1 MAHQTRSDSATAL
14 ARTPLFAQLGRL
26 DLARLA
32 GELEELRFES
42 GQAVVREGDA
52 PDGFYV
58 IKDGRVVVVTS
69 GDHGVEERLNT
80 LGPGE
85 TFGEIA
91 LLTGESRTAT
101 VVAETDLTVWRLSRA
116 RFETLLGHERGIARS
131 VERALSRR
139 LAATTHETGAFR
151 TLAHALVRS
160 RLDALSPA
168 ARRLIPALA
177 ARPSWPDG
185 VLARTAAR
193 TATEA
198 PLGEL
203 TAIAGSWRRRGG
215 RLHLDR
221 AFASLVRE
229 AGDPPD
235 REWLLVA
242 AEELAADGDE
252 VGALDLELAV
262 GAHDRAAR
270 RVAEARTRL
279 ERAVTVGDVDR
290 WLGAVGADEPAA
302 AELAALRARLTRA
315 RTGIG
320 RGGAPPAVGAPGR
333 FTRLA
338 AAVTTARSLG
348 AGIAFLVYA
357 LGWLLPLPAGLGRP
371 GLVALG
377 AIVATVP
384 LLVCDVLPDYV
395 VMLLLAV
402 ALVVPGVVPAADM
415 LGGFAA
421 PAWIMILALLAVGTA
436 VARSGL
442 MFRLVLL
449 SLERLP
455 PSFVAQSL
463 VLCGTGVVMTA
474 GLTSGSTRIAL
485 GVPIARGMAD
495 AMGFGRQSPGAAA
508 IGLLTFFA
516 FLQVGELF
524 LTGTF
529 TGLVVHDLL
538 PEAARASI
546 TWWRWFFV
554 ALTPFAI
561 IQTLTYLTIL
571 AIFRPH
577 RSARVN
583 LDAVRLQRALLGP
596 LTKDEVGSAV
606 VLVALVIG
614 FMTRELRGIAP
625 AWLAVGAFLALF
637 VVGTLDDTALQSGGG
652 LGLLVYS
659 GVILSLGAVFST
671 LHIDTW
677 LTSVVQAE
685 LPAIVRNPYGF
696 VLVIAAI
703 AFVLHFFVPWMTAS
717 TVLALVAMPVAQG
730 LGFHPFIPVLV
741 ALCAGDHTFVGYVN
755 SGYPMTYFAS
765 EGELFSHAQARWPLM
780 LESLYRIV
788 GLLASVPVW
797 RLMGMM

>member
-1 MAHQTRSDSATAL
+1 MAGESRFDSATAL
-14 ARTPLFAQLGRL
+14 VRSPLFAHLGRL

-52 PDGFYV
+52 ADGFYV
-58 IKDGRVVVVTS
+58 IKDGRVVVVT
-69 GDHGVEERLNT
+69 GVDRGAEERLTT
-80 LGPGE
+80 LGTGD

-91 LLTGESRTAT
+91 LLTGEPRTAT
-101 VVAETDLTVWRLSRA
+101 VVAETNLTVWRLSRA
-116 RFETLLGHERGIARS
+116 RFDALLGRERGIARS
-131 VERALSRR
+131 VERALSQR
-139 LAATTHETGAFR
+139 LGATTHETGAFR
-151 TLAHALVRS
+151 ALAHALVRS
-160 RLDALSPA
+160 RLDALSPP
-168 ARRLIPALA
+168 ARRLLPALV
-177 ARPSWPDG
+177 ARRSWPEG
-185 VLARTAAR
+185 ALARTAAR

-198 PLGEL
+198 PLQEL
-203 TAIAGSWRRRGG
+203 MALSGLGQRRAGQ
-215 RLHLDR
+215 LHLDP

-229 AGDPPD
+229 AAHPPE

-242 AEELAADGDE
+242 AEELAADGDQA
-252 VGALDLELAV
+252 GALDLELLV

-270 RVAEARTRL
+270 RAAGARARL
-279 ERAVTVGDVDR
+279 EGAFTIGDVDR
-290 WLGAVGADEPAA
+290 WLGVLGSDAPAA
-302 AELAALRARLTRA
+302 AGLAALRARLTRA
-315 RTGIG
+315 RTDDG
-320 RGGAPPAVGAPGR
+320 RTSASRAPRPGAL
-333 FTRLA
+333 TRLA
-338 AAVTTARSLG
+338 AFVTTRGSLG
-348 AGIAFLVYA
+348 AGAAVLAYA
-357 LGWLLPLPAGLGRP
+357 LGWLLPLPAGLSRP

-377 AIVATVP
+377 GVIATVP
-384 LLVCDVLPDYV
+384 LLVWDVVPDYV
-395 VMLLLAV
+395 VMLLLTI
-402 ALVVPGVVPAADM
+402 ALVVPGVVSAADI

-455 PSFVAQSL
+455 SGFITQSL
-463 VLCGTGVVMTA
+463 VLCGAGVVMTA

-516 FLQVGELF
+516 FLEVGELF

-538 PEAARASI
+538 PGTARASI
-546 TWWRWFFV
+546 TWLRWFLV
-554 ALTPFAI
+554 ALPPFAVI
-561 IQTLTYLTIL
+561 ETLTYLTIL
-571 AIFRPH
+571 FMFRPQ

-583 LDAVRLQRALLGP
+583 LDSVRLQRALLGP
-596 LTKDEVGSAV
+596 LTRDEIGSAV
-606 VLVALVIG
+606 VLTLLVIG
-614 FMTRELRGIAP
+614 FMTRDLHGIAA

-637 VVGTLDDTALQSGGG
+637 VIGALDDSALQSGGG

-659 GVILSLGAVFST
+659 GVTLSLGAVFST

-677 LTSVVQAE
+677 LTAVVQAQ
-685 LPAIVRNPYGF
+685 LPAMVRNPYGF
-696 VLVIAAI
+696 VLVIAVL
-703 AFVLHFFVPWMTAS
+703 AFVLHFFVPYMTAS

-741 ALCAGDHTFVGYVN
+741 ALIAGDHTFVGYVN

-765 EGELFSHAQARWPLM
+765 EGELFSHAQARWPLI

-788 GLLASVPVW
+788 GPLASVPVW
-797 RLMGMM
+797 QLMGMM